1 MQDNNSVS
9 VGAAV
14 ALLGYEFSFISNQT
28 VSTLPL
34 GLECTTTCQHNI
46 MQEILPNTPF
56 TVSVAGENR
65 FGFGQTTRCTGDEIS
80 KLMIKCNYFDA
91 KSSYRYS
98 DYLL

>member
-1 MQDNNSVS
+1 MQNNNSVS

-28 VSTLPL
+28 VSTFPL
-34 GLECTTTCQHNI
+34 RLECTTTCQHNI
-46 MQEILPNTPF
+46 MQQTLPDTPF
-56 TVSVAGENR
+56 NVSVTGENR

-80 KLMIKCNYFDA
+80 KLMIKFNYVDA
-91 KSSYRYS
+91 KSSFRYS